1 MKEGNGFANTLT
13 QYDDFRA
20 GKLFNIRSMPNFFF
34 TLNNFTV
41 EFERSI
47 NQKGSPRKFEADI
60 RLNDKKDLK
69 VLVNKPFNVNGTKI
83 YLTGH
88 GYAPRIEV
96 LNPRKEIIFSDS
108 VVFLPQDGNFSSTG
122 VIKIA
127 DESPQLGINARF
139 LPTAKIDPING
150 PTSTFPGLDNPQIF
164 MSLWQGDMG
173 VNDGISQSIYKLDTS
188 KMTELGL
195 EELKPGESWITE
207 QGFEIRFQSVEQF
220 ASFQVAYEP
229 GRFLALLG
237 AIFAMLGMFF
247 GLGIQRRRIWV
258 LMPRVEKGPSVIEV
272 AGLAK
277 STNHDISKDIEKI
290 LAELSGKKFIKK
302 DLNHVR

>member
-1 MKEGNGFANTLT
+1 VKEGNGFANTLT

-195 EELKPGESWITE
+195 EELKPGESWITD

-290 LAELSGKKFIKK
+290 LAELSGKRFIKK
-302 DLNHVR
+302 GDRTI